1 MRADDVAHVL
11 CTPAPRPRYILL
23 YPLPPPS
30 CPGKPPGRPTARWAL
45 RARKLIPIHRS
56 GKKALKSKDRHAH
69 PYLSAALAREER
81 APPPHPPGH
90 VTRRPGVAC
99 SLLRCCA
106 RRRGGLRGPFRA
118 RPRRPPGCTAEEESE
133 GRRRARARR
142 RAWRLPAT
150 GPPARTR
157 RLDRAHRYRRWSL
170 PSPPPPGGAGAAR
183 RPRRSARARLPP
195 GRATSRPGAVAC
207 VWRRT
212 RNTHEIRTR
221 DTYFTQSGQLS
232 G

>member
-81 APPPHPPGH
+81 APPPPPLGTSRAGQASH
-90 VTRRPGVAC
+90 ALCCAAARVAAAGCAGPSGLDRGDRRGAPPKRSQRGVAG
-99 SLLRCCA
+99 RG
-106 RRRGGLRGPFRA
+106 RGGARGGCRRQGRQRGRGDWSGHIDIDGRCRA
-118 RPRRPPGCTAEEESE
+118 RPRPGAQARRD
-133 GRRRARARR
+133 GRGEARAQGCRQ
-142 RAWRLPAT
+142 
-150 GPPARTR
+150 
-157 RLDRAHRYRRWSL
+157 
-170 PSPPPPGGAGAAR
+170 GGQ
-183 RPRRSARARLPP
+183 LV
-195 GRATSRPGAVAC
+195 GRALLRAC
-207 VWRRT
+207 GDVLVTHT
-212 RNTHEIRTR
+212 RYAHEIRTSR
-221 DTYFTQSGQLS
+221 SLPTVW
-232 G
+232 